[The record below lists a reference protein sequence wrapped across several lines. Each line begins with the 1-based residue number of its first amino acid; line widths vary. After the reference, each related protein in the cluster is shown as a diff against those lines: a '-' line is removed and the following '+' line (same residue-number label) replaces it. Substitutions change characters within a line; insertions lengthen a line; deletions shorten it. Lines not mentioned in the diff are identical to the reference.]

1 MVSLSP
7 PHPALLPSSAVLSSH
22 VLGETLNVHGKIGCF
37 LCITGS
43 TVIIV
48 HAPEETDVNNLMDIG
63 RNMISVGEF
72 AFHLCICLCV
82 CVYVCRVCVCMC
94 LCVCVC
100 GVSVCLYVVCV
111 CVCVSICVRVC
122 LCVCVCMWYVC
133 MCVCVYVCAYEF
145 TLCVLKLH
153 PVKGR

>member
-1 MVSLSP
+1 MSGNVFGYDVGCGGVWTFGRFVRVVSLSP

-48 HAPEETDVNNLMDIG
+48 HAPEETDVTNLMDIG

-72 AFHLCICLCV
+72 AFHVCICLCV
-82 CVYVCRVCVCMC
+82 CVCMSC
-94 LCVCVC
+94 LCVHVF
-100 GVSVCLYVVCV
+100 
-111 CVCVSICVRVC
+111 
-122 LCVCVCMWYVC
+122 VCVCMWC
-133 MCVCVYVCAYEF
+133 
-145 TLCVLKLH
+145 
-153 PVKGR
+153 